1 MSLSVIRGVLA
12 ALCVTVGIGIVSV
25 MQVRAADTVMD
36 AAKIQSRLDESRA
49 GDTVRIPS
57 GTYEGSIVVNKPLRI
72 EADGQVKIV
81 TRSGKPAVHIAADGV
96 QIGDL
101 HLVNEASGDSSAVL
115 LTANE
120 AKLDRLLIRTSA
132 FGIKLEGANRSE
144 IRNADITWG
153 GPESAKLTEKRNGI
167 DLYKSDD
174 NVLAGNTIS
183 SMHDAIYLESSNG
196 NSIEDNRVEKSRYGI
211 HCMYADRTTI
221 RGNTGTYNVTGAMI
235 MSVKN
240 TELSGN
246 SFTKQ
251 SENVHSQGILMFDVQ
266 ATRVYENT
274 AEGNRVG
281 IYVEQSQNNELH
293 SNTLTNNFIG
303 FQLID
308 SENNRISGNE
318 LIGSVVDAEAR
329 SSRNNEVTGNYWDS
343 FRGID
348 TDGDGRSD
356 TAYTINPFFQTI
368 AKSKP
373 AYQLF
378 FQSPGMTFLESLF
391 QGNRQTWTTD
401 EAPLMYPPSYGT
413 TASGAPSAA
422 ATGLLAAFLLAASL
436 VIIFYTGVKRS

>member
-1 MSLSVIRGVLA
+1 MRISAIGKVLAIVCLSVGL
-12 ALCVTVGIGIVSV
+12 GIASGERT
-25 MQVRAADTVMD
+25 RAAD
-36 AAKIQSRLDESRA
+36 AAMEAANIQRLLDEARA
-49 GDTVRIPS
+49 GETVRIPP
-57 GTYEGSIVVNKPLRI
+57 GTYEGSIVIGKPLRI
-72 EADGQVKIV
+72 EADGDVTIV
-81 TRSGKPAVHIAADGV
+81 ARSGKPAVHITADGV
-96 QIGDL
+96 QIDEL
-101 HLVNEASGDSSAVL
+101 KLVNESSRDSSAVL
-115 LTANE
+115 VTAND
-120 AKLDRLLIRTSA
+120 AKLYGLKIRTSA

-174 NVLAGNTIS
+174 NVMTGNTIS

-196 NSIEDNRVEKSRYGI
+196 NKIESNQLEKSRYGV

-221 RGNTGTYNVTGAMI
+221 RGNTGIYNVTGAMI

-240 TELSGN
+240 SELSGN
-246 SFTKQ
+246 SFAKQ

-266 ATRVYENT
+266 STRVVDNA

-281 IYVEQSQNNELH
+281 IYVEQSQHNEL
-293 SNTLTNNFIG
+293 SDNVLTGNFIG
-303 FQLID
+303 FQLLD

-329 SSRNNEVTGNYWDS
+329 DSRNNVVSGNYWDS

-356 TAYTINPFFQTI
+356 TAYAINPFFQAL
-368 AKSKP
+368 AKAKP

-391 QGNRQTWTTD
+391 QGGRQEWTTD
-401 EAPLMYPPSYGT
+401 PAPLMKPPSYGT
-413 TASGAPSAA
+413 KAGEAPSAA
-422 ATGLLAAFLLAASL
+422 ATGILASLLLAASV
-436 VIIFYTGVKRS
+436 VIIYYTGVRRS